1 MSVPEPQLPGLSHHA
16 GDFATLDQGA
26 QNLIKINVVTRQ
38 RCSCINYME
47 HGRNTLDI

>member
-38 RCSCINYME
+38 RCSFSTIWST
-47 HGRNTLDI
+47 GRNTLDI